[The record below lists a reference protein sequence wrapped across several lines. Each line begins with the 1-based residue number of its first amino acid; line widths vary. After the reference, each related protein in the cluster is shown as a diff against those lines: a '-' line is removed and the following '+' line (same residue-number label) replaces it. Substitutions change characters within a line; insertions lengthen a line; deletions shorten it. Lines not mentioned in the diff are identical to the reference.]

1 MILHADCNSLSLEG
15 LPGENAAFC
24 ILKNVGVSSH
34 DVR

>member
-24 ILKNVGVSSH
+24 ILENVGVSSP
-34 DVR
+34 DLR